1 VFYIKCGLNIITFPS
16 GTGGL
21 SRVSRWKLDGG
32 EDDEEMCEEHAAGDI
47 HEASAFAAGERRT
60 DSLSTPPR

>member
-1 VFYIKCGLNIITFPS
+1 MWYFEHNNFPLRHRW
-16 GTGGL
+16 TQ
-21 SRVSRWKLDGG
+21 SRVSMWRLDGG